1 MKIRYPNILKLGI
14 AIILGYAFGC
24 CLAAF
29 AQAPGPAQPT
39 QPPPTQPSYPAGGG
53 QPKAVAHGDMPSGV
67 KAAPVTTVYNAKTP
81 AISDSQKAKF
91 FKAQSEFVQAQV
103 QLQSTPQFKAAQ
115 QKQAT
120 YQAAIQDMQATCGKD
135 ATFQSDQENDPT
147 CVAKPKPAA
156 APKK

>member
-39 QPPPTQPSYPAGGG
+39 QPPTTQPSYPAGGG
-53 QPKAVAHGDMPSGV
+53 QPKAI
-67 KAAPVTTVYNAKTP
+67 AKTP

-120 YQAAIQDMQATCGKD
+120 YQAAIQEMQSACGKD